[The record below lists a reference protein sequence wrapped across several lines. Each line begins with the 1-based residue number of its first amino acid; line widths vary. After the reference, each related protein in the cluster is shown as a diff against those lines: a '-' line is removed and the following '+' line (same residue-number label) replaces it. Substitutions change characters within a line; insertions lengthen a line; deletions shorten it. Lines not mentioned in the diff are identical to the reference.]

1 MKLLF
6 QYIRLSHNDS
16 VDRCLELMDKHW
28 KIMEPKR
35 PSLCI
40 SVIGGAKSFKLDNK
54 MRETFNTGLIKVYY
68 IILHLFPLFLILLL
82 FLIVGLLYC

>member
-1 MKLLF
+1 
-6 QYIRLSHNDS
+6 
-16 VDRCLELMDKHW
+16 MDKHW

-54 MRETFNTGLIKVYY
+54 MRETFNTGLIKVGYTDPHKMS
-68 IILHLFPLFLILLL
+68 LLKLFQRQVTKNCILLQHQVIL
-82 FLIVGLLYC
+82 AL